1 MDGSR
6 KKKYFLDVELLL
18 NSFMHS
24 LILGTKTLL
33 HSCNF
38 TFQSITIF
46 NCPLTVTVHALVI
59 NANKVIYLGA
69 GILPFFKESRVT
81 VVKKIHILPEHLWI
95 LLFLALKR
103 YLSPTIVTVL
113 RNRVSLH
120 MSGQCCPCKCTCCT
134 RVTAALPGVD
144 TVDRQ

>member
-6 KKKYFLDVELLL
+6 KKEYFLDVELLL
-18 NSFMHS
+18 NSLMYS

-59 NANKVIYLGA
+59 NVNKVIYLGA
-69 GILPFFKESRVT
+69 GILPFFKESRIT
-81 VVKKIHILPEHLWI
+81 VVIKIHILPEHL
-95 LLFLALKR
+95 
-103 YLSPTIVTVL
+103 
-113 RNRVSLH
+113 
-120 MSGQCCPCKCTCCT
+120 
-134 RVTAALPGVD
+134 
-144 TVDRQ
+144 